1 MWHQCFKHNL
11 INLREYLFC
20 EKKTKTTLF
29 NNFFSCQNS
38 TRVHKCT
45 TTHACWWCWRRSR
58 CSDVEHQSLLVHHL
72 YILVQLSRAGQQMK
86 SHPLCQIFRHVYT
99 DCFMYSIHIPFACKQ
114 GSCVNSRAAKWLI
127 MINHIQNKSLFT
139 CYTCV
144 CVRCIFIMYI

>member
-1 MWHQCFKHNL
+1 VNTYFVKRKQKRLYSTISSLVRIQHVF
-11 INLREYLFC
+11 
-20 EKKTKTTLF
+20 
-29 NNFFSCQNS
+29 
-38 TRVHKCT
+38 TRVPRHM
-45 TTHACWWCWRRSR
+45 CWWCWCRSR

-144 CVRCIFIMYI
+144 CVRCTFIMYI